1 MTNEFNVIGQRKDD
15 DLHLLV
21 RGDDGRHYDYSLAS
35 EQVSPVNPDERWV
48 IDGTP
53 ADETPHAED
62 KTGDIPPE
70 PDSEMPVR

>member
-35 EQVSPVNPDERWV
+35 EQVSPVNPDERWA
-48 IDGTP
+48 IDREPDDDGP
-53 ADETPHAED
+53 AAEGE
-62 KTGDIPPE
+62 TGDIPPE